1 MPDSEGSQAFLIN
14 SNVMKIV
21 YFGTPEIAASQLE
34 AILAAGYE
42 VPVVV
47 TTPDRPAGRGK
58 QMHSSEVKECA
69 LKYGLPVL
77 QPEKLKDEAFVEQLR
92 SYHADLFVVVA
103 FRMLP
108 EVIWSMP
115 PKGTINLHASL
126 LPQYRGAA
134 PINHVIINGEKE
146 TGLTTFILDKEIDT
160 GAMIMQEKVAISDTM
175 NAGELHDTLMHLGN
189 DVIVKTIKMIEEGKV
204 QAESQKSVIEKEN
217 LVLKPAPKIFKE
229 DCYIDWNKSGREIY
243 NFVRGLSPYPAAHAK
258 IQNPEGEIL
267 DLKIFKTELA
277 SKIDEND
284 KILSLKTDQKAFLE
298 VVLKDSAIKILE
310 LQQAGKKSMP
320 IAEFLRGTRVSE
332 DWKLVL

>member
-1 MPDSEGSQAFLIN
+1 MRI
-14 SNVMKIV
+14 I

-34 AILAAGYE
+34 AILAAGYD
-42 VPVVV
+42 VPAVV

-58 QMHSSEVKECA
+58 QMHASEVKECA
-69 LKYGLPVL
+69 LKHGLPVL

-92 SYHADLFVVVA
+92 SYNADLFVVVA

-134 PINHVIINGEKE
+134 PINHAIINGEKE

-160 GAMIMQEKVAISDTM
+160 GAMIMQEKIVIGDKM
-175 NAGELHDTLMHLGN
+175 NAGELHDAMMHLGN

-204 QAESQKSVIEKEN
+204 QAQSQNSVIEKEN

-229 DCYIDWNKSGREIY
+229 DCYIDWNKSGKDIY

-258 IQNPEGEIL
+258 IQNPKGEIL
-267 DLKIFKTELA
+267 DLKVYEVDLA
-277 SKIDEND
+277 LKSSEKDMIN
-284 KILSLKTDQKAFLE
+284 SLKTDGKSYLE
-298 VVLKDSAIKILE
+298 VVLKDSRIRFLE
-310 LQQAGKKSMP
+310 IQQPGKKAMP

-332 DWKLVL
+332 DWKLIL

>member
-1 MPDSEGSQAFLIN
+1 MRI
-14 SNVMKIV
+14 I

-34 AILAAGYE
+34 AILAAGYD

-58 QMHSSEVKECA
+58 QMHASEVKECA
-69 LKYGLPVL
+69 LKHGLTVL

-92 SYHADLFVVVA
+92 SYNADLFVVVA

-134 PINHVIINGEKE
+134 PINHAIINGEKE

-160 GAMIMQEKVAISDTM
+160 GAMIMQEKIAIGDRM
-175 NAGELHDTLMHLGN
+175 NAGELHDAMMHLGN

-204 QAESQKSVIEKEN
+204 QAQSQNSVIEKDN

-229 DCYIDWNKSGREIY
+229 DCYIDWSKSGKDIY

-258 IQNPEGEIL
+258 IQNPKGEIL
-267 DLKIFKTELA
+267 DLKVYEVDLA
-277 SKIDEND
+277 LKSCEKDTVN
-284 KILSLKTDQKAFLE
+284 SLKTDGKSYLE
-298 VVLKDSAIKILE
+298 VVLKDSRIRFLE
-310 LQQAGKKSMP
+310 IQQPGKKAMP

-332 DWKLVL
+332 DWKLIL

>member
-1 MPDSEGSQAFLIN
+1 MR
-14 SNVMKIV
+14 IV
-21 YFGTPEIAASQLE
+21 YFGTPEFAASQLE
-34 AILAAGYE
+34 AILAAGYD
-42 VPVVV
+42 VATVI

-69 LKYGLPVL
+69 LKHGLPVL
-77 QPEKLKDEAFVEQLR
+77 QPEKLQDDAFVEQLR
-92 SYHADLFVVVA
+92 SYNADLFVVVA

-134 PINHVIINGEKE
+134 PINHAIINGETE

-160 GAMIMQEKVAISDTM
+160 GAMIMQEKVAIGEKM
-175 NAGELHDTLMHLGN
+175 NAGELHDALMNLGN
-189 DVIVKTIKMIEEGKV
+189 EVIVNTIKMIEEGKV
-204 QAESQKSVIEKEN
+204 EARSQNSVIEQEN
-217 LVLKPAPKIFKE
+217 LILKSAPKIFKE
-229 DCYIDWNKSGREIY
+229 DCYIDWNKSGKEIY

-258 IQNPEGEIL
+258 IQNPDGEIL
-267 DLKIFKTELA
+267 DLKIFASEIVPKTAEDD
-277 SKIDEND
+277 SVF
-284 KILSLKTDQKAFLE
+284 SLKTDQKAYLE
-298 VVLKDSAIKILE
+298 VVLKDSCIKILE
-310 LQQAGKKSMP
+310 IQQAGKKAMK

>member
-1 MPDSEGSQAFLIN
+1 MR
-14 SNVMKIV
+14 IV
-21 YFGTPEIAASQLE
+21 YFGTPEFAASQLE
-34 AILAAGYE
+34 AILAAGYD
-42 VPVVV
+42 VAAVI
-47 TTPDRPAGRGK
+47 TTPDKPAGRGK
-58 QMHSSEVKECA
+58 QMHASDVKECA
-69 LKYGLPVL
+69 LRHGLPVL

-92 SYHADLFVVVA
+92 SFNADLFVVVA

-134 PINHVIINGEKE
+134 PINHAIINGETE

-160 GAMIMQEKVAISDTM
+160 GAMIMQEKLAIGEKM
-175 NAGELHDTLMHLGN
+175 NAGELHDALMKLGN
-189 DVIVKTIKMIEEGKV
+189 DVIVKTIKKIEEGDIHP
-204 QAESQKSVIEKEN
+204 ESQESVIRKDG

-229 DCYIDWNKSGREIY
+229 DCYIDWSKSGIEIY

-267 DLKIFKTELA
+267 DLKIFETELA
-277 SKIDEND
+277 LKTND
-284 KILSLKTDQKAFLE
+284 SGALYSLKTDKKTYLE
-298 VVLKDSAIKILE
+298 VVLNDYCIRIIE
-310 LQQAGKKSMP
+310 IQQAGKKAMK

-332 DWKLVL
+332 DWRLVL

>member
-1 MPDSEGSQAFLIN
+1 MRI
-14 SNVMKIV
+14 I

-34 AILAAGYE
+34 AILAAGYD
-42 VPVVV
+42 VPAVV

-58 QMHSSEVKECA
+58 QMHASEVKECA
-69 LKYGLPVL
+69 LNHGLTVL

-92 SYHADLFVVVA
+92 SYNADLFVVVA
-103 FRMLP
+103 FRMIP
-108 EVIWSMP
+108 KVIWSMP

-134 PINHVIINGEKE
+134 PINHAIINGEKE

-160 GAMIMQEKVAISDTM
+160 GAMIMQEKIVIGDKM
-175 NAGELHDTLMHLGN
+175 NAGELHDAMMHLGN

-204 QAESQKSVIEKEN
+204 QAQSQNSVIEKEN

-229 DCYIDWNKSGREIY
+229 DCYIDWNKSGKDIY

-258 IQNPEGEIL
+258 IQNPKGEIL
-267 DLKIFKTELA
+267 DLKVYEVDLA
-277 SKIDEND
+277 LKSSEKDMIN
-284 KILSLKTDQKAFLE
+284 SLKTDGKSYLE
-298 VVLKDSAIKILE
+298 VVLKDSRIRFLE
-310 LQQAGKKSMP
+310 IQQPGKKAMP

-332 DWKLVL
+332 DWKLIL